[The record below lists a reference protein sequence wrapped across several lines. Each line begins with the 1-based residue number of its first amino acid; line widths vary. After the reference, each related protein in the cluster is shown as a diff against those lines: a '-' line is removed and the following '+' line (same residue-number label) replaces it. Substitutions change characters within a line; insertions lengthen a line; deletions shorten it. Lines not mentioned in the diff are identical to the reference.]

1 MARLL
6 SLFAS
11 SIDTPPD
18 DVRLCTDFCS
28 FVARLQWKE
37 MEEEISVDRLICK
50 REAQR
55 IKEDGCT

>member
-1 MARLL
+1 
-6 SLFAS
+6 
-11 SIDTPPD
+11 
-18 DVRLCTDFCS
+18 
-28 FVARLQWKE
+28 